1 VSQHSAYSTTCVADT
16 FGRIQVAPHNGLV
29 TIDVQGRHYSTDAQL
44 YTDHGFA
51 RLSVAQAIRLRGM
64 LDAAIETA
72 LDAPIAA
79 HQPGLW
85 SPATVAAIGDRF
97 ARRRAA

>member
-1 VSQHSAYSTTCVADT
+1 MSQQFSNSTACIADT
-16 FGRIQVAPHNGLV
+16 FGRVQVAPHNGLI

-44 YTDHGFA
+44 YVDHGFA
-51 RLSVAQAIRLRGM
+51 RLSVAQAIKLRGM
-64 LDAAIETA
+64 LDHAIESA